1 MVKFSEFIAAQERE
15 TNKDSKETDEDL
27 FKKWFDKNSDDMNI
41 FSAVLTRYIDKR
53 IPRND
58 PTVKADTE
66 DKTICFH
73 IYLSNHSSMLL
84 SDTKEMI
91 IDAFSIK
98 TCGLYHHVDAIVD
111 RTCEALSSNI
121 EEKIVWQERF
131 TGRPRR

>member
-66 DKTICFH
+66 D
-73 IYLSNHSSMLL
+73 
-84 SDTKEMI
+84 MI